1 MKKAAAIF
9 LILFLAITATPSHG
23 KEPTKRAGQP
33 MKKYVTEQATFVLY
47 MPEGWKASE
56 GDQGDFKTLF
66 VSDAGGLHG
75 VAMFFGV
82 SPTGKDVVSLASL
95 FANRIRNRFPDL
107 ILPKVMVS
115 HDRRRVVFDGIYT
128 DGQKRRREFRCWVSG
143 GDGNFTYSSI
153 EAPEGEIGRA
163 KQLLITILSNVQIMK
178 GAFQGKAAPVK
189 VAMTQARLNDGS
201 ATFQIPQG
209 WKYQSFGTGF
219 FIAKDTSGLF
229 SFMVAAAE
237 AITPQLGVKGR
248 GLVVSPYLAPSRALQ
263 FFAARQG
270 LLTNMQFLQVI
281 PRQDLRQ
288 QIGRVYTA
296 GPVTAEEFLYTFTSQ
311 GRRCKGYSFGIS
323 FGSRLNTNWRLWH
336 MTVAAPAEQF
346 DAFAPNFITMC
357 QSYKI
362 NDKFAQDY
370 IARGMARL
378 RQMQQETA
386 AMVSRNAR
394 EIHEMMQAAYD
405 ERQKSMEYID
415 YQRTKYIR
423 GESDWVS
430 SMEGG
435 TIYHS
440 ERWGTEN
447 TATGEYYE
455 GQPYNYFNYT
465 GKNPKYNEQMQE
477 INNRELYEKYKNKLP

>member
-1 MKKAAAIF
+1 
-9 LILFLAITATPSHG
+9 
-23 KEPTKRAGQP
+23 
-33 MKKYVTEQATFVLY
+33 
-47 MPEGWKASE
+47 
-56 GDQGDFKTLF
+56 
-66 VSDAGGLHG
+66 
-75 VAMFFGV
+75 
-82 SPTGKDVVSLASL
+82 
-95 FANRIRNRFPDL
+95 
-107 ILPKVMVS
+107 
-115 HDRRRVVFDGIYT
+115 
-128 DGQKRRREFRCWVSG
+128 
-143 GDGNFTYSSI
+143 
-153 EAPEGEIGRA
+153 
-163 KQLLITILSNVQIMK
+163 
-178 GAFQGKAAPVK
+178 
-189 VAMTQARLNDGS
+189 MTQARLHDGS

-209 WKYQSFGTGF
+209 WKYQGFETGF

-229 SFMVAAAE
+229 SFMVATAE

-281 PRQDLRQ
+281 PRQDLSQ
-288 QIGRVYTA
+288 QIGRVYTS

-346 DAFAPNFITMC
+346 DAFAPNFVTMC

-440 ERWGTEN
+440 ERWGAEN
-447 TATGEYYE
+447 TATG
-455 GQPYNYFNYT
+455 GVLRRPALQLLQLH
-465 GKNPKYNEQMQE
+465 G
-477 INNRELYEKYKNKLP
+477 